1 MQHASRNTQAA
12 SILLFFLLSF
22 FYLRPS
28 PRETRVFRSF
38 KFSYSKLLSLSLSL
52 SVWQEKSREN
62 LPRFDKFFSHKKP
75 QFSTSNF
82 NSSNLILEINIYFVF
97 ISIKKKR
104 NSRNVRRGGKEM
116 SDAFFPSPRRS
127 ATQPFLSSL
136 PPSFCPFLAPL

>member
-1 MQHASRNTQAA
+1 MAWGAPAWYFLVNCIKTPVFYDRVKLPTRAFSRVRQRESQNERGEKGEKGEREVQHASRNTQAA

-38 KFSYSKLLSLSLSL
+38 KFSYSKPLSLSLSL

-75 QFSTSNF
+75 QFSTSPYIEF
-82 NSSNLILEINIYFVF
+82 QFFESNLGN
-97 ISIKKKR
+97 
-104 NSRNVRRGGKEM
+104 
-116 SDAFFPSPRRS
+116 
-127 ATQPFLSSL
+127 
-136 PPSFCPFLAPL
+136 

>member
-82 NSSNLILEINIYFVF
+82 NSSNLILEINIYLVF
-97 ISIKKKR
+97 ISIKKIR

>member
-22 FYLRPS
+22 FIYVPLQERRAFS
-28 PRETRVFRSF
+28 ARSNF
-38 KFSYSKLLSLSLSL
+38 PIQNLYLSLSL

-82 NSSNLILEINIYFVF
+82 NSSNLILEINIYLVF
-97 ISIKKKR
+97 ISIKKIR